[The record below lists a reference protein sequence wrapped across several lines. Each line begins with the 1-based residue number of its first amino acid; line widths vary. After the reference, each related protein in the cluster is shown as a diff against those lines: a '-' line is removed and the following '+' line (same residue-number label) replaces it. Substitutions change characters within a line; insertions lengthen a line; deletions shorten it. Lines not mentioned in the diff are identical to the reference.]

1 MRKKS
6 CWSLLFVAIISVLFI
21 LPSCNTEGWP
31 QYRGAKSN
39 LIVTGDNLPVE
50 WGDKNNIK
58 WTYGME
64 GESWSSPIIWGN
76 KVFITSAYT
85 DELESE
91 PAPTSPP
98 AQQGG
103 APGAGQAPPPGNA
116 PGGAPQANVGGPAP
130 SASQEEDDSYKDI
143 VYRLEL
149 TCIDLGTGE
158 KLWKQVASER
168 NPRTK
173 IHARGTY
180 ANETPV
186 TDGKRVYV
194 YFGMA
199 GVYCY
204 DLDGNLLW
212 ENDLGA
218 FETANGWGTGSSP
231 VIYNDILY
239 VQVDNEVSSFIVAL
253 NAKTGEQKW
262 KMDRDEKTNYSTPI
276 VWENS
281 IRNELVTTGRT
292 ARSYDLLTGEILWE
306 LEMDGG
312 YSIPSPV
319 ATEDVLYLGNANEKE
334 VGTLFAVKAGTEGK
348 VTNDELAWS
357 VPQSGFGNPSP
368 LLYGGLLYVVNSRGG
383 DVVCYDAATGE
394 KVYED
399 EVSGVGAC
407 WASPWVYND
416 VVYFSDDKGVT
427 HTFKAGR
434 QFEELSKNSLDDT
447 IWGSVASV
455 NNQYVLKGVE
465 NVYCISN

>member
-1 MRKKS
+1 MKKKP
-6 CWSLLFVAIISVLFI
+6 CCSLLSLAIISVLFI

-39 LIVTGDNLPVE
+39 LVVAGDNLPVE
-50 WGDKNNIK
+50 WGDNNNIK

-64 GESWSSPIIWGN
+64 GKSWSSPIIWGN
-76 KVFITSAYT
+76 KVFITSAYS
-85 DELESE
+85 DELESDAQVATS
-91 PAPTSPP
+91 APQPNAGAP
-98 AQQGG
+98 AQ
-103 APGAGQAPPPGNA
+103 AGQTPPVPIAENDIF
-116 PGGAPQANVGGPAP
+116 
-130 SASQEEDDSYKDI
+130 EDQVYKWE
-143 VYRLEL
+143 V
-149 TCIDLGTGE
+149 TCIDLDTGE
-158 KLWKQVASER
+158 KLWKQVASEGS
-168 NPRTK
+168 PRTK

-186 TDGKRVYV
+186 TDGKKIYA

-231 VIYNDILY
+231 VIFNDILY

-253 NAKTGEQKW
+253 DASSGEQKW
-262 KMDRDEKTNYSTPI
+262 KMDRDEKTNYSTPM

-281 IRNELVTTGRT
+281 IRNELVTTGKT

-306 LEMDGG
+306 MEMDGG

-319 ATEDVLYLGNANEKE
+319 ATEDILYLGNANEKE
-334 VGTLFAVKAGTEGK
+334 VGTMFAVMAGAEGE
-348 VTNDELAWS
+348 VTSDELAWS

-368 LLYGGLLYVVNSRGG
+368 LLYDGLIYIVNSRGG
-383 DVVCYDAATGE
+383 DVVCYDATTGE
-394 KVYED
+394 KVYEE

-455 NNQYVLKGVE
+455 NNQYILKGVE
-465 NVYCISN
+465 YVYCISN

>member
-1 MRKKS
+1 MKKKS
-6 CWSLLFVAIISVLFI
+6 CWSLLSLAIISVLFI

-39 LIVTGDNLPVE
+39 LVVTGDNLPVE
-50 WGDKNNIK
+50 WGDNNNIK

-64 GESWSSPIIWGN
+64 GKSWSSPIVWGN
-76 KVFITSAYT
+76 KVFITSAYS

-91 PAPTSPP
+91 D
-98 AQQGG
+98 
-103 APGAGQAPPPGNA
+103 QA
-116 PGGAPQANVGGPAP
+116 AP
-130 SASQEEDDSYKDI
+130 SAPQQNAGAPSQAGQTPPIPIAEDDIFEDQVYKWE
-143 VYRLEL
+143 V
-149 TCIDLGTGE
+149 TCIDLDTGE
-158 KLWKQVASER
+158 KLWKQVASEG

-186 TDGKRVYV
+186 TDGKRIYA

-281 IRNELVTTGRT
+281 IRNELVTTGKI

-319 ATEDVLYLGNANEKE
+319 ATEDILYLGNANEKE
-334 VGTLFAVKAGTEGK
+334 VGTLFAVKAGAEGE
-348 VTNDELAWS
+348 VTSDELAWS

-368 LLYGGLLYVVNSRGG
+368 LLYDGLLYVVNSRGG
-383 DVVCYDAATGE
+383 DVVCYDATTGE
-394 KVYED
+394 KVYEE

-407 WASPWVYND
+407 WASPWVYNE

-427 HTFKAGR
+427 HTFKAGL
-434 QFEELSKNSLDDT
+434 QFEELSKNSIDDT

-455 NNQYVLKGVE
+455 NNQYILKGVE
-465 NVYCISN
+465 YVYCISN